1 MLCEMFGSLSIDN
14 PRLTVARLLIVAL
27 PTYAVAGLTEK
38 IFYIVPT
45 IAMSLMVA
53 NAVESGST
61 SNRNRIE
68 DEAGVA
74 DESDASDGI
83 DGDIG

>member
-1 MLCEMFGSLSIDN
+1 LSIDN

>member
-1 MLCEMFGSLSIDN
+1 MSIDN
-14 PRLTVARLLIVAL
+14 PRLTIARLLIVAL
-27 PTYAVAGLTEK
+27 PTYAVAGFTEK

-53 NAVESGST
+53 NAVESATT

-74 DESDASDGI
+74 DESDGSDGI
-83 DGDIG
+83 DGEVG

>member
-1 MLCEMFGSLSIDN
+1 MFGSLSIDN
-14 PRLTVARLLIVAL
+14 PRLTIARLLIVAL
-27 PTYAVAGLTEK
+27 PTYAVAGFTEK

-53 NAVESGST
+53 NAVESGTT

-74 DESDASDGI
+74 DESDGSDGI
-83 DGDIG
+83 DGEVG

>member
-1 MLCEMFGSLSIDN
+1 MLGSLSIDN
-14 PRLTVARLLIVAL
+14 PRLTIARLLIVAL
-27 PTYAVAGLTEK
+27 PTYAVAGFTEK

-53 NAVESGST
+53 NAVESGTT
-61 SNRNRIE
+61 SNRNRME

-74 DESDASDGI
+74 DESDGSDGI
-83 DGDIG
+83 DGEVG

>member
-1 MLCEMFGSLSIDN
+1 MLRSLSIDN
-14 PRLTVARLLIVAL
+14 PRVTFARVLTVAL

-45 IAMSLMVA
+45 IAMSLMIA
-53 NAVESGST
+53 NAIESGTT

-68 DEAGVA
+68 DEAGVVE
-74 DESDASDGI
+74 DTDSSEGL
-83 DGDIG
+83 DGDVG

>member
-1 MLCEMFGSLSIDN
+1 MFGSLSIDN

>member
-1 MLCEMFGSLSIDN
+1 MSIDN
-14 PRLTVARLLIVAL
+14 PRLTIARLLIVAL
-27 PTYAVAGLTEK
+27 PTYAVAGFTEK

-53 NAVESGST
+53 NAVESGTT
-61 SNRNRIE
+61 SNRNRME

-74 DESDASDGI
+74 DESDGSDGI
-83 DGDIG
+83 DGEVG

>member
-1 MLCEMFGSLSIDN
+1 MLGSLSIDN
-14 PRLTVARLLIVAL
+14 PRLTIARLLIVAL
-27 PTYAVAGLTEK
+27 PTYAVAGFTEK

-53 NAVESGST
+53 NAVESGTT

-74 DESDASDGI
+74 DESDGSDGI
-83 DGDIG
+83 DGEVG

>member
-1 MLCEMFGSLSIDN
+1 VLSSLSIDN
-14 PRLTVARLLIVAL
+14 PRLTIARLLIVAL
-27 PTYAVAGLTEK
+27 PTYAVAGFTEK

-53 NAVESGST
+53 NAVESGTT
-61 SNRNRIE
+61 SNRNRME

-74 DESDASDGI
+74 DESDGSDGI
-83 DGDIG
+83 DGEVG

>member
-1 MLCEMFGSLSIDN
+1 MFGSLSIDN
-14 PRLTVARLLIVAL
+14 PRLTIARLLIVAL

-45 IAMSLMVA
+45 IVMSLMVA
-53 NAVESGST
+53 NAVESGTT

-74 DESDASDGI
+74 DESDSSDGI
-83 DGDIG
+83 DGDLG